1 MTLRTGKDM
10 PLLIMAITPLTLF
23 HMHLPSLHLHKGFME
38 GDTVSGPI
46 CQLQLTEAILQLLIL
61 LDHQLCITSP
71 LPFPGPGTTGQGLF
85 LS

>member
-1 MTLRTGKDM
+1 
-10 PLLIMAITPLTLF
+10 
-23 HMHLPSLHLHKGFME
+23 MHLPQHKACLK
-38 GDTVSGPI
+38 GDIVLGPV

-71 LPFPGPGTTGQGLF
+71 LPGPGTTGQGLF